1 VARDDND
8 VLFISGIVA
17 GWVPKAKA
25 QLRYIKDSL
34 KRVLVSNRALASP
47 FAQVEDPKI
56 RSWLIEE
63 LGANSLIAKN
73 RLTPRYFHDLDNE
86 PLARWPAATRCSGF
100 GSLFWNPYIN
110 SLDLTAQTKKR
121 VYNHFHNICFPLYFA
136 ECHEGTW
143 EELCTMYPHS
153 SSRTLVTFA
162 LSLCAGK
169 DALPFAFYSSLMKSV
184 KDNVKE
190 YALNS
195 DGSAAQILGKKKAK
209 ALASMKHFH
218 ESDSSSSGD
227 IDSSSA
233 ERIVAE
239 LDQKAFKRGRTG
251 SGARKRLRWTP
262 EEDMLL
268 ARMYL
273 KYMDQNLPFVSVS
286 AYFED
291 RSNNDC
297 NNRLK
302 AISRSNKLENYS
314 HKQICNF
321 VLNHRN

>member
-1 VARDDND
+1 
-8 VLFISGIVA
+8 
-17 GWVPKAKA
+17 
-25 QLRYIKDSL
+25 
-34 KRVLVSNRALASP
+34 
-47 FAQVEDPKI
+47 
-56 RSWLIEE
+56 
-63 LGANSLIAKN
+63 LIAKN

-86 PLARWPAATRCSGF
+86 PLAKWPPTTKCSGF
-100 GSLFWNPYIN
+100 SSLFWNPYIN
-110 SLDLTAQTKKR
+110 SLDLTALTKKR

-136 ECHEGTW
+136 ECHEETW
-143 EELCTMYPHS
+143 MELRAMHPHLS
-153 SSRTLVTFA
+153 SHTLVTFA
-162 LSLCAGK
+162 LSLYAEK
-169 DALPFAFYSSLMKSV
+169 DTVPFAFYSSLMESV
-184 KDNVKE
+184 KDEVKV

-195 DGSAAQILGKKKAK
+195 EGSAAHILGKKKAK
-209 ALASMKHFH
+209 ALAAMKRFH
-218 ESDSSSSGD
+218 ESDSSSGD

-239 LDQKAFKRGRTG
+239 LEQKAFKRGRTG
-251 SGARKRLRWTP
+251 SGARKRLKWTP

-273 KYMDQNLPFVSVS
+273 KYMDQNLPFVSIS
-286 AYFED
+286 AHFED

-321 VLNHRN
+321 ILNHKKNKI